1 MANTIKRSDIS
12 EADVFGDVRDSAHK
26 TIQEIEELNTELNET
41 ARILKNDISKAKFV
55 DTASINKATKNFE
68 KANKVKKTAL
78 ELQKQKAQAIKIEQ
92 NAEVQLERIKRE
104 KLKTESQEIRNKQQL
119 AREQER
125 INKGHAK
132 AKKAIADESNAYK
145 RLVKSTRDQKNESKR
160 LAVELINLEQAG
172 KRNSKEFRKL
182 SSEYKRVTKSAR
194 NGDQSLKKID
204 KTVGDNFRN
213 VGNYTGALNKLKSG
227 LGGLG
232 LAFGA
237 FSILKS
243 AGQTVVEFDKQVKS
257 LVSITGASGE
267 DLEFF
272 KEQARTLGTEVEG
285 GASGVIEAYKL
296 IGSAKPELLKN
307 AEALD
312 ELTQKAI
319 TLSQASGL
327 DLPDAATRLTDALN
341 QFGAPADQAGRFIDV
356 LANASLEG
364 SAAIPDVTDALLKF
378 GAVAK
383 TSNVSVEESAAL
395 IETLASKGLKG
406 AEAGTALRNVM
417 LKLSAPD
424 ALPKE
429 AQERMKELGI
439 SFEDISDPSRSF
451 ADRLE
456 SMKPLLSDNTAL
468 QKVFGKENAVA
479 AINLISL
486 TDETKELTKAM
497 GNQGTAS
504 KQASENTDTIAFA
517 FNKLKESWN
526 ELILRFNEG
535 SGIGDM
541 VKNLFLGIANNLQLI
556 LGLLGKAVV
565 AWGFYKAILIAT
577 QTKNFLMNGGL
588 QDTIKSLGSTVKGL
602 FKMKKAGKGA
612 GEGMRAMGKGMK
624 SIPFVAIIAVVVELA
639 TAIWDL
645 ASGTAE
651 TARQTENLAKAQ
663 EQGAAQAKIVDE
675 DVAKRLKDRFKAI
688 DLLAAKND
696 LSSKQVAQMK
706 RDEVEAS
713 KRDVQRVQGRLQD
726 IKKES
731 DAYKESA
738 KIRIEELKKIRNA
751 NNLSVKEGGSVG
763 NLKKA
768 RKATD
773 DLRLVNN
780 ELERQTLRGATA
792 SAALTD
798 LDTTL
803 EGLIDSSD
811 AYTTEIVREETNMK
825 KARQETARSSK
836 AHKELNTNFS
846 DQIELLKELNEQY
859 DDYIDIQNDIRD
871 LDQQSEIS
879 DLEIDIEAELEAQRR
894 KAEATGEIDVDLLET
909 LIARKQEIQKQA
921 ILDEELFEIQA
932 EERSFQRRF
941 SNMEQKLE
949 DERTKLLSQA
959 NLTEAQIAEI
969 ESGYEREKADL
980 DSLKLDAKKNLD
992 LKIVAIHKETN
1003 QELKSIDRETAEE
1016 VKNVNDELIQEQ
1028 INFSQADKKLKDDEA
1043 KAALDKEKANAATR
1057 KEIAQAVTDFMKKQ
1071 SEERIALLDDEISKA
1086 EKESQRLQ
1094 ELADNGNIKAEQSLA
1109 EQNRIIAEA
1118 EQKKNQEK
1126 QAQARRDLVNVGI
1139 QTYNSKIEQ
1148 GEDNPLAATIR
1159 DIALLQQFLSTI
1171 PAFYEG
1177 TDTTVAS
1184 ALGAP
1189 DVSGRDG
1196 YVVRVDG
1203 REKVL
1208 NPTLSDMTGA
1218 MTTNEIAHLSQDY
1231 LNGKMIHKGEGA
1243 VQIASGWQTSAVINK
1258 LDSLERTIQNK
1269 PETSYNFEQ
1278 LSDKLFAVL
1287 KTQKKGNTLI
1297 HNKYRKDT

>member
-26 TIQEIEELNTELNET
+26 TIQEIEELNAELNET

-125 INKGHAK
+125 INKGHTK

-172 KRNSKEFRKL
+172 RRNSKEFRRL
-182 SSEYKRVTKSAR
+182 SKSYKDVTRAAQD
-194 NGDQSLKKID
+194 GDKKLKKID

-213 VGNYTGALNKLKSG
+213 VGNYSGALNKLKSG

-243 AGQTVVEFDKQVKS
+243 AGKTVVEFDKQVKS
-257 LVSITGASGE
+257 LVSITGASGK

-479 AINLISL
+479 AINLLEL
-486 TDETKELTKAM
+486 TDTTRELTEAM

-517 FNKLKESWN
+517 FNKVKESWN
-526 ELILRFNEG
+526 ELILKFNEG
-535 SGIGDM
+535 SGIGDT
-541 VKNLFLGIANNLQLI
+541 VKNLFLGIANNLQFI

-565 AWGFYKAILIAT
+565 AWGAYKAILIAT

-602 FKMKKAGKGA
+602 FKMQKAGKGA
-612 GEGMRAMGKGMK
+612 GDGMRAMGKGMK
-624 SIPFVAIIAVVVELA
+624 SIPFVAVIAVVIELA
-639 TAIWDL
+639 SALWDM
-645 ASGTAE
+645 ASGAAN
-651 TARQTENLAKAQ
+651 ARKHKQLLDATLEAGASKAKV
-663 EQGAAQAKIVDE
+663 IDE
-675 DVAKRLKDRFKAI
+675 AVKKRLKERNKAI
-688 DLLAAKND
+688 DLLAAKNN
-696 LSSKQVAQMK
+696 LSAKQVAQMRK
-706 RDEVEAS
+706 DEVDAS
-713 KRDVQRVQGRLQD
+713 TRDVKRQISKLKQEKVIAREKKKANQASLDQITSEILATGLLHKNSTEYGTATQRATQ
-726 IKKES
+726 K
-731 DAYKESA
+731 
-738 KIRIEELKKIRNA
+738 RIEEKIALGENTKVLYT
-751 NNLSVKEGGSVG
+751 N
-763 NLKKA
+763 KKA
-768 RKATD
+768 IE
-773 DLRLVNN
+773 DLMVTQ
-780 ELERQTLRGATA
+780 EG
-792 SAALTD
+792 LTD
-798 LDTTL
+798 TS
-803 EGLIDSSD
+803 DSLNV
-811 AYTTEIVREETNMK
+811 EIVQEETNL
-825 KARQETARSSK
+825 KAAREAAKQSGKTHK
-836 AHKELNTNFS
+836 ALNTTFEDQIKLLQELN
-846 DQIELLKELNEQY
+846 DEY
-859 DDYIDIQNDIRD
+859 DDYLDIQNDIRD
-871 LDQQSEIS
+871 LDQQEEVQN
-879 DLEIDIEAELEAQRR
+879 LEIDIEAELQAQRN

-921 ILDEELFEIQA
+921 ILDEELFEIEA
-932 EERSFQRRF
+932 EEKRFQRRF

-969 ESGYEREKADL
+969 ESGYEREKTDL
-980 DSLKLDAKKNLD
+980 DSLKLDAKANLD

-1016 VKNVNDELIQEQ
+1016 VKNVNDELIEEQ
-1028 INFSQADKKLKDDEA
+1028 INFGEKKKKLNTDEA
-1043 KAALDKEKANAATR
+1043 KKAIDKEKANAATR

-1071 SEERIALLDDEISKA
+1071 SDERISLLDDEISEA

-1118 EQKKNQEK
+1118 EQKKNQEI
-1126 QAQARRDLVNVGI
+1126 QAQQRRDLVNVGI
-1139 QTYNSKIEQ
+1139 QTYNSKVEQ
-1148 GEDNPLAATIR
+1148 GEENPLAATIR

-1208 NPTLSDMTGA
+1208 NPTLSDMTGS

-1258 LDSLERTIQNK
+1258 LDSLERTIKNK